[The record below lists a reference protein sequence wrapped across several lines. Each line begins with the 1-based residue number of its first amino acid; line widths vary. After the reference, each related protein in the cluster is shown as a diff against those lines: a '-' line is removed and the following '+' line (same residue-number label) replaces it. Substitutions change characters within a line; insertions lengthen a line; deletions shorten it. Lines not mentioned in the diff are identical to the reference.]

1 MKRFALAGVALAALL
16 SPAFAD
22 DFTSGSHID
31 AVTVFPRGAEV
42 TREVSLALPAG
53 ENRLIVNDLPGQ
65 IDAASV
71 RVEARSAAGLT
82 IGSVD
87 VRSEAVKSSESET
100 RRNEIEANIA
110 ALEAENR
117 KLERRIDDQ
126 NFQKDLLEAL
136 GRGAIEPHKGD
147 GVAISA
153 SELTQI
159 LDLAAT
165 RLAAMTDA
173 VTAAQNRQEKI
184 GKELEELRREEQL
197 LPGQPVYRSLVTIAL
212 RADAA
217 GEASFTLRY
226 GIADAGWRPVYDAR
240 LDTGTSDRAPGLD
253 LVSRAEVSQ
262 RSGEPWANVAL
273 TLSTARITG
282 ATQAPVLPPEPLSPR
297 PLLAEKQ
304 AGSVMRQAVPAA
316 PMLNDLAEAK
326 DMAREAE
333 AQIETA
339 GFEAL
344 YKIAG
349 RQSIGNAGEAKGV
362 RIASLTMPASLE
374 AIAVPRLDPGAYLTA
389 KFALT
394 GDAPTLPGTVM
405 IYRDGVFLGRGHLP
419 LLNPGEQH
427 ALGFGLDDKVK
438 VKRDETIR
446 KSGET
451 GIISTDNVE
460 ERAYSTKI
468 TNLHDRAIKVRLID
482 RMPYPTHEDIN
493 VEMLSGMTAPD
504 ERNVDKKRGIMAW
517 VRELKPGGSD
527 SINFGYR
534 VTWPK
539 KMVLPPIE

>member
-1 MKRFALAGVALAALL
+1 MKRFVLAGVALAALM

-87 VRSEAVKSSESET
+87 VRSEAVKSNDGET
-100 RRNEIEANIA
+100 RRKAIEAKIA

-117 KLERRIDDQ
+117 KLDRSIADQ
-126 NFQKDLLEAL
+126 NFQKDLLGAL
-136 GRGAIEPHKGD
+136 GRGAIEPRKGD
-147 GVAISA
+147 GATISA
-153 SELTQI
+153 GELTQI
-159 LDLAAT
+159 LDLAAA

-173 VTAAQNRQEKI
+173 VTTAQNRQENI

-212 RADAA
+212 KADAA
-217 GEASFTLRY
+217 GDASFTLRY
-226 GIADAGWRPVYDAR
+226 GIANAGWRPVYDAR
-240 LDTGTSDRAPGLD
+240 LDTGTSERAPGLD

-282 ATQAPVLPPEPLSPR
+282 ATQAPVLPPEPLSP
-297 PLLAEKQ
+297 LLPMAERQ
-304 AGSVMRQAVPAA
+304 AGSVLQRAA
-316 PMLNDLAEAK
+316 PAPSALNELAKAT
-326 DMAREAE
+326 DMAREQE
-333 AQIETA
+333 AQIDTA

-362 RIASLTMPASLE
+362 RITSLTMAAGLE

-389 KFALT
+389 KFTLT

-419 LLNPGEQH
+419 LINPGEEH

-482 RMPYPTHEDIN
+482 RMPYSTHEDIN
-493 VEMLSGMTAPD
+493 VELLSGMTAPD

-517 VRELKPGGSD
+517 TRDLKPGASD

-534 VTWPK
+534 VSWPK
-539 KMVLPPIE
+539 KMVLPPIQ

>member
-1 MKRFALAGVALAALL
+1 MKRLALAGVALAALL

-42 TREVSLALPAG
+42 TREVIFALPAG

-65 IDAASV
+65 IDASSV
-71 RVEARSAAGLT
+71 RVEASSAAGLT

-87 VRSEAVKSSESET
+87 VRSEAVKSNESET

-117 KLERRIDDQ
+117 KLDRRIDDQ
-126 NFQKDLLEAL
+126 NFQKDFLEAL
-136 GRGAIEPHKGD
+136 GRGAIEPRRATVSPSAQRADAASRSRREPSFRHDRCGD
-147 GVAISA
+147 GGAEPAGKDRQGAGGI
-153 SELTQI
+153 
-159 LDLAAT
+159 AA
-165 RLAAMTDA
+165 RGAA
-173 VTAAQNRQEKI
+173 
-184 GKELEELRREEQL
+184 

-226 GIADAGWRPVYDAR
+226 GIANAGWRPVYDAR

-297 PLLAEKQ
+297 PPMAERQ
-304 AGSVMRQAVPAA
+304 AGSVMRQAVPTA
-316 PMLNDLAEAK
+316 PMLNELAKAK

-333 AQIETA
+333 AQVETA

-362 RIASLTMPASLE
+362 RIASLTMPPAWK
-374 AIAVPRLDPGAYLTA
+374 RLRCPGSTR
-389 KFALT
+389 
-394 GDAPTLPGTVM
+394 AP
-405 IYRDGVFLGRGHLP
+405 I
-419 LLNPGEQH
+419 
-427 ALGFGLDDKVK
+427 
-438 VKRDETIR
+438 
-446 KSGET
+446 
-451 GIISTDNVE
+451 
-460 ERAYSTKI
+460 
-468 TNLHDRAIKVRLID
+468 
-482 RMPYPTHEDIN
+482 
-493 VEMLSGMTAPD
+493 
-504 ERNVDKKRGIMAW
+504 
-517 VRELKPGGSD
+517 
-527 SINFGYR
+527 
-534 VTWPK
+534 
-539 KMVLPPIE
+539 